1 MDWNQNDTRDLREL
15 EDVSHL
21 QDRAADELDC
31 RAAEIKRLTKG
42 WESAGETWDWILG
55 DIWKALTAA
64 GHPSDGKSGPKEKV
78 VELAERLTQ
87 AEGAIAERDAE
98 IERLRE
104 EISEYDD
111 ERSEL
116 QDERARLEQEVGCL
130 SLAHGGLFT
139 RISNLLERLETC
151 DGGAKK
157 DAEIERLNEQLAETC
172 EAHRALAEKH
182 VTIEEA
188 TLLECAAKAEAEL
201 ERLKA
206 ELAEARNERVNLN
219 ADVLLLRKKLATA
232 LAKLSQQER
241 ET

>member
-87 AEGAIAERDAE
+87 AEGAIAKRDAE

-111 ERSEL
+111 ERSEH
-116 QDERARLEQEVGCL
+116 QDERTRMTQEIGCL

-139 RISNLLERLETC
+139 RISNLLERLEM
-151 DGGAKK
+151 
-157 DAEIERLNEQLAETC
+157 IERLKGEIAKEREQHNDFVNA
-172 EAHRALAEKH
+172 AKH
-182 VTIEEA
+182 VLTVPQFQA
-188 TLLECAAKAEAEL
+188 VAAQYEIMRAGE
-201 ERLKA
+201 
-206 ELAEARNERVNLN
+206 V
-219 ADVLLLRKKLATA
+219 
-232 LAKLSQQER
+232 
-241 ET
+241 

>member
-1 MDWNQNDTRDLREL
+1 MTYESENRRMEIIIAERD
-15 EDVSHL
+15 
-21 QDRAADELDC
+21 
-31 RAAEIKRLTKG
+31 AEIARLKG
-42 WESAGETWDWILG
+42 IVGGELKPGEFTYCAYCAAAFPEGPTATDAITQH
-55 DIWKALTAA
+55 IHECPNHPMRAVEQRAEKAEAT
-64 GHPSDGKSGPKEKV
+64 
-78 VELAERLTQ
+78 
-87 AEGAIAERDAE
+87 IAKRDAE
-98 IERLRE
+98 IERLRG

-111 ERSEL
+111 ERSEH

-188 TLLECAAKAEAEL
+188 TLLECAEKAEAEI

-206 ELAEARNERVNLN
+206 ELAEAQTARVNLN